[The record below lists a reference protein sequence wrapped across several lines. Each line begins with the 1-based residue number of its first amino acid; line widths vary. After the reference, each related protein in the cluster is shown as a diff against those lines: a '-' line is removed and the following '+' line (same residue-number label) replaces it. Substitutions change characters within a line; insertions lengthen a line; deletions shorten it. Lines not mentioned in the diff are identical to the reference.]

1 MSGPP
6 SRRDFLGA
14 LAGAS
19 SAYAALPLL
28 RTVEMQD
35 GESAWL
41 ALKAE
46 FLFGERLIPMNA
58 ANMCPPPRAVIAAVE
73 AANRSVDA
81 DVSFHN
87 RARYNTLRET
97 VRAAVARFLD
107 GNADEFAII
116 RNASEGNNIVVA
128 GLALRPDDEVLI
140 TDQNHASNGLAW
152 EVQAARR
159 GFTVRRVTLP
169 SAPASG
175 ADLLEAV
182 TRGLTPR
189 TRVLAFSDVSNSSGM
204 RIPAAE
210 LCRLG
215 RERGIHVHIDGAQT
229 MGAMR
234 LSMRELG
241 AGSYTASTQK
251 WLMGPREGG
260 VLYVRRDLIPTVQ
273 PWVISR
279 GFSDPADPGP
289 ASAKKLDMLGQ
300 RNEGVMAGF
309 GAAIAFV
316 ERIGIEKIQARV
328 ESLAAR
334 LTAGLREIPGYRLVT
349 PAAPGCSLGVVVG
362 RFEGL
367 DHQKLHDR
375 LYHGHGVA
383 SAPTGGLRLCP
394 HVYNTLA
401 DVDRAVRA
409 VAAARGEV

>member
-46 FLFGERLIPMNA
+46 FLFGDRLILMNA

-107 GNADEFAII
+107 GDPDEFAII
-116 RNASEGNNIVVA
+116 RNASEGNNIIVA
-128 GLALRPDDEVLI
+128 GLALGAGDNVLI
-140 TDQNHASNGLAW
+140 TDQNHPSNGLAW
-152 EVQAARR
+152 EAQAARR

-175 ADLLEAV
+175 TDLLEAV

-189 TRVLAFSDVSNSSGM
+189 TRVLAFSDLSNSSGM
-204 RIPAAE
+204 RLPAPE

-215 RERGIHVHIDGAQT
+215 RARGIHVHIDGAQS

-260 VLYVRRDLIPTVQ
+260 VLFVRKDLIPNVQ
-273 PWVISR
+273 PSVISR
-279 GFSDPADPGP
+279 GFSDPADPGL

-309 GAAIAFV
+309 GAAIGFV

-328 ESLAAR
+328 EALAAR

-349 PAAPGCSLGVVVG
+349 PTAPGCSLGVVVG

-394 HVYNTLA
+394 HIYNTMA

-409 VAAARGEV
+409 VAAAKGEV

>member
-1 MSGPP
+1 MKILP
-6 SRRDFLGA
+6 SRRDFLEHMAGVSGA
-14 LAGAS
+14 
-19 SAYAALPLL
+19 AAAAPLFGGFM
-28 RTVEMQD
+28 RED
-35 GESAWL
+35 ESEWQ

-46 FLFGERLIPMNA
+46 FPFGDRLIPMNA

-87 RARYNTLRET
+87 RARYNALRES
-97 VRAAVARFLD
+97 VRTAVARFLD
-107 GNADEFAII
+107 ASADEIAVI
-116 RNASEGNNIVVA
+116 RNASEGNNIIVA
-128 GLALRPDDEVLI
+128 GLALGPGDAVLI
-140 TDQNHASNGLAW
+140 TDQNHASNALAW
-152 EVQAARR
+152 EAQAARR
-159 GFTVRRVTLP
+159 GFTVTRVALP
-169 SAPASG
+169 ANPSSG
-175 ADLLEAV
+175 DELLAAV
-182 TRGLTPR
+182 TGAITAR
-189 TRVLAFSDVSNSSGM
+189 TRVLAFSDISNSSGM
-204 RIPAAE
+204 RLPASE

-215 RERGIHVHIDGAQT
+215 RARGIHVHIDGAQS

-234 LSMRELG
+234 LSMRELD

-260 VLYVRRDLIPTVQ
+260 VLFVRKDLIPNVW
-273 PWVISR
+273 PSVISR

-289 ASAKKLDMLGQ
+289 TSAKKLDMLGQ

-309 GAAIAFV
+309 GAAIEFV
-316 ERIGIEKIQARV
+316 EKLAIDRIEARV
-328 ESLAAR
+328 RVLAAR

-349 PAAPGCSLGVVVG
+349 PTAPGCSLGVVVG

-394 HVYNTLA
+394 HIYNTMA

-409 VAAARGEV
+409 VAAAKGEV

>member
-1 MSGPP
+1 
-6 SRRDFLGA
+6 
-14 LAGAS
+14 
-19 SAYAALPLL
+19 
-28 RTVEMQD
+28 MQD
-35 GESAWL
+35 GESAWR
-41 ALKAE
+41 ALQSE
-46 FLFGERLIPMNA
+46 FIFDSRLIPMNA
-58 ANMCPPPRAVIAAVE
+58 ANMCPPPRSVISAVE

-87 RARYNTLRET
+87 RARYNALRET
-97 VRAAVARFLD
+97 VRTAVARFLD
-107 GNADEFAII
+107 GDADEFAII

-128 GLALRPDDEVLI
+128 GLSLAAGDEVLV
-140 TDQNHASNGLAW
+140 TDQNHPSNGLAW
-152 EVQAARR
+152 EAQAARR
-159 GFTVRRVTLP
+159 GFTVTRVALP
-169 SAPASG
+169 ANPSG
-175 ADLLEAV
+175 GDELAAAV
-182 TRGLTPR
+182 ARAITAR

-204 RIPAAE
+204 RLPAAE
-210 LCRLG
+210 LCRVG
-215 RERGIHVHIDGAQT
+215 RERGIHVHVDGAQS

-260 VLYVRRDLIPTVQ
+260 VLFVRKDLIPGIQ
-273 PWVISR
+273 PAVISR

-289 ASAKKLDMLGQ
+289 LSAKKLDMLGQ

-328 ESLAAR
+328 EALAAH
-334 LTAGLREIPGYRLVT
+334 LIAGLRNIPGYRLVT
-349 PAAPGCSLGVVVG
+349 PSAPGCSLGVVVG

-383 SAPTGGLRLCP
+383 SAPTGGLRLCA

-401 DVDRAVRA
+401 DVDRAIRA
-409 VAAARGEV
+409 VAAAKGEV

>member
-1 MSGPP
+1 MRRPS

-35 GESAWL
+35 GESAWR
-41 ALKAE
+41 ALQAE
-46 FLFGERLIPMNA
+46 FTFGSHLILMNA
-58 ANMCPPPRAVIAAVE
+58 ANMCPPPRSVISAVE
-73 AANRSVDA
+73 RANRSVDA

-87 RARYNTLRET
+87 RAQYNALRET
-97 VRAAVARFLD
+97 VRSAVARFLD
-107 GNADEFAII
+107 GSPDEFAIV
-116 RNASEGNNIVVA
+116 RNASEGNNTIVA
-128 GLALRPDDEVLI
+128 GLALGAGDNVLI

-152 EVQAARR
+152 DAQAARR

-169 SAPASG
+169 STPASG

-204 RIPAAE
+204 RLPTAE

-215 RERGIHVHIDGAQT
+215 RARGIHVHIDGAQT

-260 VLYVRRDLIPTVQ
+260 VLFVRKDLIPNVW
-273 PWVISR
+273 PSVISR

-309 GAAIAFV
+309 GAAIEFV

-328 ESLAAR
+328 EVLAAR
-334 LTAGLREIPGYRLVT
+334 LTAGLREIPGYQLVT
-349 PAAPGCSLGVVVG
+349 PTAPGCSLGVVVG

-375 LYHGHGVA
+375 LYNGHGVA
-383 SAPTGGLRLCP
+383 SAPTGGLRLCA
-394 HVYNTLA
+394 HIYNTMA
-401 DVDRAVRA
+401 DVDQAVRA
-409 VAAARGEV
+409 VAAAKGEV

>member
-6 SRRDFLGA
+6 SRRDFLERMAGASGA
-14 LAGAS
+14 LA
-19 SAYAALPLL
+19 AAPLVRGFML
-28 RTVEMQD
+28 ETEP
-35 GESAWL
+35 EWE

-58 ANMCPPPRAVIAAVE
+58 ANMCPPPRAVITAVE
-73 AANRSVDA
+73 AANRSVDT

-87 RARYNTLRET
+87 RARYNTLRDT
-97 VRAAVARFLD
+97 VRAAVARFLEGD
-107 GNADEFAII
+107 PDEFAII
-116 RNASEGNNIVVA
+116 RNASEGNNIIVA
-128 GLALRPDDEVLI
+128 GLALGPGDNVLI
-140 TDQNHASNGLAW
+140 TDQNHPSNGLAW
-152 EVQAARR
+152 EAQAARR

-204 RIPAAE
+204 RLPAAE

-215 RERGIHVHIDGAQT
+215 RERGIHVHIDGAQSL
-229 MGAMR
+229 GAMR
-234 LSMRELG
+234 VSMRELG

-260 VLYVRRDLIPTVQ
+260 VLFVRKDLIPNVQ
-273 PWVISR
+273 PSVISR

-289 ASAKKLDMLGQ
+289 ASAKKFDMLGQ

-328 ESLAAR
+328 ETLSAQ

-349 PAAPGCSLGVVVG
+349 PTAPGCSLGVVVG

-383 SAPTGGLRLCP
+383 SAPTGGLRLCA

-409 VAAARGEV
+409 VAAAKGEV

>member
-6 SRRDFLGA
+6 SRREFLGA

-19 SAYAALPLL
+19 SAAAAIPLL
-28 RTVEMQD
+28 RTVEMQEA
-35 GESAWL
+35 ESEWR
-41 ALKAE
+41 ALRAE
-46 FLFGERLIPMNA
+46 FTFGSGLIPMNA
-58 ANMCPPPRAVIAAVE
+58 ANMCPPPRAVIDAII

-87 RARYNTLRET
+87 RASYNVLRET

-107 GNADEFAII
+107 GDPDEIAVI

-128 GLALRPDDEVLI
+128 GLPLTAGDEVVI
-140 TDQNHASNGLAW
+140 TDQNHPSNGLAW
-152 EVQAARR
+152 EAQAARR
-159 GFTVRRVTLP
+159 GFTVTRVALP
-169 SAPASG
+169 ANPSSG
-175 ADLLEAV
+175 GELAAAV
-182 TRGLTPR
+182 TGAITGR

-204 RIPAAE
+204 RLPVAE

-229 MGAMR
+229 MGAIR

-260 VLYVRRDLIPTVQ
+260 VLFVRKDLIPNLH
-273 PWVISR
+273 PAVISR

-316 ERIGIEKIQARV
+316 ERIGIDKIQARV
-328 ESLAAR
+328 EALAAR

-349 PAAPGCSLGVVVG
+349 PSAPGCSLGVVVG
-362 RFEGL
+362 RFEGM

-375 LYHGHGVA
+375 LYHGHHVA
-383 SAPTGGLRLCP
+383 CAPTGGLRLCP
-394 HVYNTLA
+394 HIYNTMA
-401 DVDRAVRA
+401 DVDAVVKA
-409 VAAARGEV
+409 VAAARREV

>member
-1 MSGPP
+1 MSGPH
-6 SRRDFLGA
+6 SRREFLGT

-19 SAYAALPLL
+19 SAAAAIPLL
-28 RTVEMQD
+28 RMVEMQD
-35 GESAWL
+35 GESAWR
-41 ALKAE
+41 ALQAE
-46 FLFGERLIPMNA
+46 FTFGSSLIPMNA

-87 RARYNTLRET
+87 RARFNTLRET

-107 GNADEFAII
+107 GDPDEFAVI
-116 RNASEGNNIVVA
+116 RNASEGNNILIA
-128 GLALRPDDEVLI
+128 GLSLKAGDEVVI
-140 TDQNHASNGLAW
+140 TDQNHASNALAW
-152 EVQAARR
+152 EAQAARR
-159 GFTVRRVTLP
+159 GFTVVRVALP
-169 SAPASG
+169 GNPSG
-175 ADLLEAV
+175 SDELLAAV
-182 TRGLTPR
+182 QGAITER

-204 RIPAAE
+204 RLPAPE

-234 LSMRELG
+234 LSMRQLG

-260 VLYVRRDLIPTVQ
+260 VLFVRKDLIPTVQ
-273 PWVISR
+273 PSVISR

-289 ASAKKLDMLGQ
+289 GSARKLDMLGQ

-309 GAAIAFV
+309 AAAIGFV
-316 ERIGIEKIQARV
+316 ERIGIDRIQARV
-328 ESLAAR
+328 EALAAR

-367 DHQKLHDR
+367 DHQKLQDR
-375 LYHGHGVA
+375 LYHEHHVA
-383 SAPTGGLRLCP
+383 GAPTGGLRLCP
-394 HVYNTLA
+394 HIYNTLA
-401 DVDRAVRA
+401 DVETVIQA
-409 VAAARGEV
+409 VAAARREV

>member
-6 SRRDFLGA
+6 SRREFLGT

-35 GESAWL
+35 GESAWRTL
-41 ALKAE
+41 QAE
-46 FLFGERLIPMNA
+46 FTFGSRLIPMNA
-58 ANMCPPPRAVIAAVE
+58 ANMCPPPRSVSSAVE
-73 AANRSVDA
+73 RANRSVDA

-87 RARYNTLRET
+87 RAQYNALRET
-97 VRAAVARFLD
+97 VRSALARFLD
-107 GNADEFAII
+107 GSPDEFAII
-116 RNASEGNNIVVA
+116 RNASEGNNIMVA
-128 GLALRPDDEVLI
+128 GLALSAGDEVLI
-140 TDQNHASNGLAW
+140 TDQNHASNALAW
-152 EVQAARR
+152 EAQAARR
-159 GFTVRRVTLP
+159 GFTVTRVALP
-169 SAPASG
+169 ANPSG
-175 ADLLEAV
+175 GDELVAAV
-182 TRGLTPR
+182 TGAITAR

-204 RIPAAE
+204 RLPAPE

-215 RERGIHVHIDGAQT
+215 RERGIHVHIDGAQSL
-229 MGAMR
+229 GVMR

-260 VLYVRRDLIPTVQ
+260 VLFIRKDLIPNVQ
-273 PWVISR
+273 PSVISR

-289 ASAKKLDMLGQ
+289 GSAKKLDMLGQ

-328 ESLAAR
+328 EALAAR

-349 PAAPGCSLGVVVG
+349 PTAPGCSLGVVVG

-375 LYHGHGVA
+375 LYHGHQVA
-383 SAPTGGLRLCP
+383 AAPTGGLRLCP
-394 HVYNTLA
+394 HIYNTMT

>member
-1 MSGPP
+1 MRETT
-6 SRRDFLGA
+6 SRREFLGA

-35 GESAWL
+35 GESVWR
-41 ALKAE
+41 ALQSE
-46 FLFGERLIPMNA
+46 FTFDSRLVPMNA
-58 ANMCPPPRAVIAAVE
+58 ANMCPPPRSVISAVE
-73 AANRSVDA
+73 SANRSVDA

-87 RARYNTLRET
+87 RARYNALRET
-97 VRAAVARFLD
+97 VRAGVARFLD
-107 GNADEFAII
+107 GDADEFAII

-128 GLALRPDDEVLI
+128 GLSLGPSDDVLI

-152 EVQAARR
+152 EAQAARR
-159 GFTVRRVTLP
+159 GFTVTRLALP
-169 SAPASG
+169 PNPSSGDELSA
-175 ADLLEAV
+175 AV
-182 TRGLTPR
+182 TKAMTPR

-204 RIPAAE
+204 RLPAAE

-215 RERGIHVHIDGAQT
+215 RARGIHVHIDGAQT

-260 VLYVRRDLIPTVQ
+260 VLFVRKDLIPNIQ
-273 PWVISR
+273 PAVISR

-289 ASAKKLDMLGQ
+289 SSARKLDMLGQ

-316 ERIGIEKIQARV
+316 ERIGIDRIQARV
-328 ESLAAR
+328 AALAAH
-334 LTAGLREIPGYRLVT
+334 LTAGLRDIPGYSLVT
-349 PAAPGCSLGVVVG
+349 PSAPGCSLGVIVG

-383 SAPTGGLRLCP
+383 SAPTGGLRLCA
-394 HVYNTLA
+394 HIYNTMA
-401 DVDRAVRA
+401 DVDRAIRA
-409 VAAARGEV
+409 VAAAKSEV